1 MFTVIL
7 ILWCSAAAGYALHRY
22 SVPQIG
28 RLITWSVWLLLFLM
42 GKEVGENP
50 VLVQHIGRIGT
61 EALVLAL
68 TTCAGCATL
77 SAMVWKRLRRRRDA
91 SAQTGATDSGK
102 KQTQTVSIRSQLAE
116 SGVIVAFFAIGCV
129 SGRHNWLTLIPPQS
143 SFYALC
149 LLVVCVGFSIG
160 QNREFYRS
168 LRQMDRRLIAL
179 PLLTFSGTWAGALLT
194 SCLFTRHSATDWLA
208 ASSGFGYYSL
218 SGVLITE
225 LRGSE
230 LGTLSLIYNILR
242 ELIVLLAAPFLC
254 RGFGPLAPISQGG
267 ATSGDTTLPII
278 AAACGNRFVPLS
290 IYHGLTVD
298 FSVPFLVPFFCSL
311 S

>member
-7 ILWCSAAAGYALHRY
+7 VLWCSAAAGYALHRY

-149 LLVVCVGFSIG
+149 LLLVCVGFSIG
-160 QNREFYRS
+160 QNRESSPAHGPEHCSRPACSPVTVRPTGWRPAPVSAIIRCRAFSSPNCAALNWARS
-168 LRQMDRRLIAL
+168 
-179 PLLTFSGTWAGALLT
+179 
-194 SCLFTRHSATDWLA
+194 H
-208 ASSGFGYYSL
+208 
-218 SGVLITE
+218 
-225 LRGSE
+225 
-230 LGTLSLIYNILR
+230 
-242 ELIVLLAAPFLC
+242 
-254 RGFGPLAPISQGG
+254 
-267 ATSGDTTLPII
+267 
-278 AAACGNRFVPLS
+278 
-290 IYHGLTVD
+290 
-298 FSVPFLVPFFCSL
+298 
-311 S
+311 